1 MTEIEFPVKL
11 KLRIDWG
18 DIDSF
23 GHVNNVAIFKYIQAS
38 RVKYIEKLG
47 LAKMHDVSKIGAVLA
62 SCQCEFKIP
71 LYYPGQI
78 TILSRVDFIK
88 NTSFAIC
95 HQIIDD
101 KNQVTGEA
109 KDILV
114 LFDFNKD
121 SKVQIPQKIRTR
133 IEKLEGKTF

>member
-1 MTEIEFPVKL
+1 MTEINFPVKL

-47 LAKMHDVSKIGAVLA
+47 LSKMHNESKIGPVLA

-88 NTSFAIC
+88 NTSFSIC
-95 HQIIDD
+95 HRIIDD

-114 LFDFNKD
+114 LFDFN
-121 SKVQIPQKIRTR
+121 SNCKVQIPQKIRNR
-133 IEKLEGKTF
+133 IEKLENKMF

>member
-1 MTEIEFPVKL
+1 MTETNFPVKL

-18 DIDSF
+18 DVDSF

-47 LAKMHDVSKIGAVLA
+47 LTKMYNESNIGPVLA

-88 NTSFAIC
+88 NTSFCIC
-95 HQIIDD
+95 HQII
-101 KNQVTGEA
+101 NNTSLVTGEA
-109 KDILV
+109 RDILV
-114 LFDFNKD
+114 LFDFNEN
-121 SKVQIPQKIRTR
+121 SKVEIPQKLRIQ

>member
-1 MTEIEFPVKL
+1 MTEINFPVKL

-18 DIDSF
+18 DVDSF

-47 LAKMHDVSKIGAVLA
+47 LTKMHNESKIGPVLA

-71 LYYPGQI
+71 LFYPGQI

-88 NTSFAIC
+88 NTSFCIF
-95 HQIIDD
+95 HQIIND
-101 KNQVTGEA
+101 KNQVTGVA
-109 KDILV
+109 RDILV
-114 LFDFNKD
+114 LSDFNKNN
-121 SKVQIPQKIRTR
+121 KVQIPQKIRKR

>member
-1 MTEIEFPVKL
+1 MTEFNFPVKL

-47 LAKMHDVSKIGAVLA
+47 LSKMHNESKIGPVLA

-88 NTSFAIC
+88 NTSFGIC
-95 HQIIDD
+95 HQIIND

-109 KDILV
+109 KDVLV
-114 LFDFNKD
+114 LFDFNSNCKI
-121 SKVQIPQKIRTR
+121 QIPQKIRNR
-133 IEKLEGKTF
+133 IEKLENKTF

>member
-1 MTEIEFPVKL
+1 MTEINFPVKL

-47 LAKMHDVSKIGAVLA
+47 LSKMHIESKIGPVLA

-88 NTSFAIC
+88 NTSFSIC
-95 HQIIDD
+95 HRIIDD

-114 LFDFNKD
+114 LFDFN
-121 SKVQIPQKIRTR
+121 SNCKVQIPQKIRNR
-133 IEKLEGKTF
+133 IEKLENKMF

>member
-1 MTEIEFPVKL
+1 MTEINFPVKL

-47 LAKMHDVSKIGAVLA
+47 LSKMHNESKIGPVLA

-88 NTSFAIC
+88 NTSFSIC
-95 HQIIDD
+95 HRIIDD

-114 LFDFNKD
+114 LFDFNNN
-121 SKVQIPQKIRTR
+121 SKVQIPQKIRNR
-133 IEKLEGKTF
+133 IEKLENRTF

>member
-1 MTEIEFPVKL
+1 MTELNFPVKL

-47 LAKMHDVSKIGAVLA
+47 LSKMHNESRIGPVLA

-78 TILSRVDFIK
+78 TILSGVDFIK
-88 NTSFAIC
+88 NSSFGIC
-95 HQIIDD
+95 HRILND

-109 KDILV
+109 KDVLV
-114 LFDFNKD
+114 LFDFNEN
-121 SKVQIPQKIRTR
+121 SKVQIPQKIRSR
-133 IEKLEGKTF
+133 IEKLENRTF